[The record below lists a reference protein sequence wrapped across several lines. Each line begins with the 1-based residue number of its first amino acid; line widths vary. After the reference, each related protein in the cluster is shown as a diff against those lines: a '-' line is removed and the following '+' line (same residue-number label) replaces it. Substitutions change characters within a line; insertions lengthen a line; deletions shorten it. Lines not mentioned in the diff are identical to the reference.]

1 MNNFGQMRM
10 SMEKK
15 AYVAPT
21 VEVVEMEEICIV
33 AGSLEDGGDFGGN
46 PDLPP
51 TEELSNRRRNYWS
64 EVGGSRRWK

>member
-1 MNNFGQMRM
+1 MNKRGQMRTN
-10 SMEKK
+10 MEKK
-15 AYVAPT
+15 EYIAPAI
-21 VEVVEMEEICIV
+21 EVVEMEAICLV
-33 AGSLEDGGDFGGN
+33 VGSLEDGGDFGGN

>member
-1 MNNFGQMRM
+1 
-10 SMEKK
+10 
-15 AYVAPT
+15 
-21 VEVVEMEEICIV
+21 MEEICIV
-33 AGSLEDGGDFGGN
+33 AGSLEDGGDFGGD